1 MTGFTIGDFYLDV
14 QTDAVPFYYYH
25 RAVYWPAWFTD
36 ELPAFQRQVQ
46 QMSSPKK
53 PLKLDGD
60 GSYSNGVSARSF
72 RRT

>member
-36 ELPAFQRQVQ
+36 EPVSYTHLTLPTKA
-46 QMSSPKK
+46 
-53 PLKLDGD
+53 
-60 GSYSNGVSARSF
+60 
-72 RRT
+72 